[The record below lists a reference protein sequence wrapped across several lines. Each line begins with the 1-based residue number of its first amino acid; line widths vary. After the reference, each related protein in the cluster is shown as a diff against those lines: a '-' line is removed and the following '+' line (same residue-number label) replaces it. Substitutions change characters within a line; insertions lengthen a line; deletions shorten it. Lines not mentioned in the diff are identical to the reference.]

1 MSRFFYTAAQQL
13 NEDVTLTGDDARH
26 LSRVLRASPGD
37 VVELC
42 SETGLCQ
49 TAEITSVGKESVTCR
64 LGSLLPDGEAGI
76 HVTLAF
82 ALLKGEKTDFVL
94 QKATELGVSA
104 FIPFSSTRCVA
115 RIDKKA
121 GDKLDRWGKIVR
133 SAAGQS
139 RRNRIPN
146 ISPPLDW
153 PQLLLQFQNYQRIA
167 FFWEGEGDKP
177 LAPVLKGILPGENI
191 LLVTGSEGGF
201 SREEAEEAMASG
213 ANAVT
218 LGPRILRAETA
229 AVVSVAVALYEA
241 GEMGGR

>member
-1 MSRFFYTAAQQL
+1 MSRFFYTATQRH

-37 VVELC
+37 AVELC
-42 SETGLCQ
+42 NESGQCQ
-49 TAEITSVGKESVTCR
+49 AAQITFVGKESVTCR
-64 LGSLLPDGEAGI
+64 LASLLPDRESGVR
-76 HVTLAF
+76 VTLAF

-121 GDKLDRWGKIVR
+121 RDKLVRWDKIVR

-139 RRNRIPN
+139 LRNRVPV

-153 PQLLLQFQNYQRIA
+153 PQLLTEFQNYQRIV

-177 LAPVLKGILPGENI
+177 LAPVLKGVLPGENI
-191 LLVTGSEGGF
+191 LLITGPEGGF